1 MRKKWKYYIDRML
14 TFALIG
20 ILLPLFVTIIC
31 QRMRLEEVIYG
42 TYNAIT
48 ETAEREGGEELE
60 EQLPF
65 YSGEGDPCGRGG
77 CGAYG
82 AVRDC
87 ADNTVRC
94 RGERGRNSRL
104 LFSEEELRQAL
115 GETYEKAM
123 ERLETCVEETS
134 GQVLSWNGG
143 YAYAAY
149 HAISAGST
157 RDMSRSAE
165 AAVPYLPAVEC
176 SADLTA
182 EGTLSVIY
190 CEETD
195 ILKQCVEHFPEA
207 DVSAVSE
214 IQVTERDAAGYVQ
227 QVMLGEYAC
236 TGEALREA
244 MGWNS
249 ACFTITQLG
258 ENVRIVTRG
267 LGHGYGLSQNEAR
280 AMAQEGTSY
289 EEILQYFF
297 PGTTLVTADQI
308 K

>member
-104 LFSEEELRQAL
+104 LFRR
-115 GETYEKAM
+115 K
-123 ERLETCVEETS
+123 
-134 GQVLSWNGG
+134 N
-143 YAYAAY
+143 
-149 HAISAGST
+149 
-157 RDMSRSAE
+157 
-165 AAVPYLPAVEC
+165 
-176 SADLTA
+176 
-182 EGTLSVIY
+182 
-190 CEETD
+190 
-195 ILKQCVEHFPEA
+195 
-207 DVSAVSE
+207 
-214 IQVTERDAAGYVQ
+214 
-227 QVMLGEYAC
+227 
-236 TGEALREA
+236 
-244 MGWNS
+244 
-249 ACFTITQLG
+249 
-258 ENVRIVTRG
+258 
-267 LGHGYGLSQNEAR
+267 
-280 AMAQEGTSY
+280 
-289 EEILQYFF
+289 
-297 PGTTLVTADQI
+297 
-308 K
+308 

>member
-1 MRKKWKYYIDRML
+1 M
-14 TFALIG
+14 AQ
-20 ILLPLFVTIIC
+20 C
-31 QRMRLEEVIYG
+31 VIARTTLYD
-42 TYNAIT
+42 A
-48 ETAEREGGEELE
+48 AARGEE
-60 EQLPF
+60 QP
-65 YSGEGDPCGRGG
+65 
-77 CGAYG
+77 A
-82 AVRDC
+82 A
-87 ADNTVRC
+87 
-94 RGERGRNSRL
+94 
-104 LFSEEELRQAL
+104 FSEEELRQAL
-115 GETYEKAM
+115 GETYEKVM

-176 SADLTA
+176 PADLTA

-195 ILKQCVEHFPEA
+195 ILKQCAEHFAEA

-227 QVMLGEYAC
+227 QVMLGEYVC
-236 TGEALREA
+236 TGEAFREA
-244 MGWNS
+244 MGWKS
-249 ACFTITQLG
+249 ACFTITQMG

>member
-1 MRKKWKYYIDRML
+1 MRKKWKHYIDRML

-20 ILLPLFVTIIC
+20 ILLPLFITIIC

-42 TYNAIT
+42 TYDAIT
-48 ETAEREGGEELE
+48 EAAEREGGEELE

-65 YSGEGDPCGRGG
+65 ILAKEIR
-77 CGAYG
+77 
-82 AVRDC
+82 
-87 ADNTVRC
+87 ADAEDAALMAQCVIARTTLYDAAA
-94 RGERGRNSRL
+94 RGEEQPAA
-104 LFSEEELRQAL
+104 FSEEELRQVL

-176 SADLTA
+176 PADLTA

-195 ILKQCVEHFPEA
+195 ILKRCGEHFAETCLRCLRSRLQSGMRRVMYSRSCWGSMPA
-207 DVSAVSE
+207 PGKRSV
-214 IQVTERDAAGYVQ
+214 RRWAGIPRV
-227 QVMLGEYAC
+227 
-236 TGEALREA
+236 LRSRRWGK
-244 MGWNS
+244 MCGS
-249 ACFTITQLG
+249 
-258 ENVRIVTRG
+258 
-267 LGHGYGLSQNEAR
+267 
-280 AMAQEGTSY
+280 
-289 EEILQYFF
+289 
-297 PGTTLVTADQI
+297 
-308 K
+308 

>member
-20 ILLPLFVTIIC
+20 ILLPLFITIIC

-42 TYNAIT
+42 TYDAIT

-65 YSGEGDPCGRGG
+65 ILAKEIR
-77 CGAYG
+77 
-82 AVRDC
+82 
-87 ADNTVRC
+87 ADAEDAALMAQCVIARTTLYDAAA
-94 RGERGRNSRL
+94 RGEEQPAA
-104 LFSEEELRQAL
+104 FSEEELRQAL
-115 GETYEKAM
+115 GETYEKTM

-176 SADLTA
+176 
-182 EGTLSVIY
+182 
-190 CEETD
+190 
-195 ILKQCVEHFPEA
+195 P
-207 DVSAVSE
+207 
-214 IQVTERDAAGYVQ
+214 
-227 QVMLGEYAC
+227 
-236 TGEALREA
+236 
-244 MGWNS
+244 
-249 ACFTITQLG
+249 
-258 ENVRIVTRG
+258 RI
-267 LGHGYGLSQNEAR
+267 
-280 AMAQEGTSY
+280 
-289 EEILQYFF
+289 
-297 PGTTLVTADQI
+297 
-308 K
+308 